1 MLVASEA
8 GGEDGIIS
16 ARIPAARGDRT
27 RRSDQ
32 IQERFSDVRLTKL
45 KLAGFKTFV
54 DPTSV
59 LTPGQLVGVVGPNGC
74 GKSNI
79 IDAVRWVLGES
90 KAAALRGESMQDVI
104 FNGSGE
110 RKPVGRASVELH
122 FDNAQGR
129 AAGQWSQYAEIAV
142 KRVLERDGES
152 SYHINNMHVRRRDV
166 IDLFLG
172 TGLGPRAYAIIEQGM
187 ISRIIEA
194 KPEELRFFLE
204 EAAGVTKYKERRRET
219 ENRLADARENLARV
233 EDIRGELGHQIEK
246 LEGQALVAA
255 QYHELHARHTRRQ
268 NLLWL
273 YKRNEAREQREKL
286 TRNVEQAVNR
296 LEAETASLRELE
308 ARVEG
313 LRSGHYAA
321 SDALHA
327 AQSEMF
333 AANAEVARLEAELQ
347 HLRDARSRVEAR
359 LAQLAA
365 EDAQWR
371 GQAEASDRDE
381 LRWRELMDNAAQ
393 RVAAGAARHDGA
405 TARLPEGEAGLRAAD
420 AAADALRRELAQAE
434 QSLRVEEAHRSHADK
449 SLEGL
454 AQRRHRLESE
464 RATLARPDDAAL
476 AALQA
481 RTAETEAALAARRAR
496 VAELQRGLPE
506 HEAQRREAMERQAS
520 AQKRLTETRARS
532 DALRQL
538 QARVQ
543 QEGKLGD
550 WLKRH
555 DLDAAEPIWSSL
567 KVEAGW
573 ETALEAVLRERL
585 GALAGIAPAAAERAL
600 ADPPPATLALVFE
613 GAAAP
618 VAETI
623 GLDPDVPLR
632 DKVQCTDARWQPAL
646 NEWLAGVQVADD
658 LALLAARR
666 ASLPP
671 GRLWVSQAGHL
682 VSRNSFVLYA
692 PEARTH
698 GVIERQREIEQLD
711 RACKRFDDEAGMAVA
726 TVAAAESG
734 LAAHRGHLA
743 DVQRETQELQQ
754 SLHASQVEGVRQGE
768 AVERYQARV
777 AQIEADLAEV
787 AGAEAGEQA
796 RRGQAE
802 AEVGR
807 LGAAAQTLRGRTE
820 EAAAEQRRCDA
831 ALRELRAT
839 EQALARELQE
849 ARFAERE
856 CTGKLEEIARSRE
869 MAREQIERITAEAA
883 ARRQEREAISEGA
896 TEGQLQAALAAR
908 AAREGALAAHR
919 DALEGAAAELR
930 QVEEARLK
938 TEQGLN
944 PLRDRIGDLRLKEQA
959 AQLNEEQYAGRLA
972 EANADEA
979 ALAPELTREIREPLL
994 QAELAALA
1002 AEIEALGPVNLAAL
1016 DELTASRERK
1026 GFLDAQSEDLDQAI
1040 RTLED
1045 AIRRIDR
1052 ETREQLQDTYNKV
1065 NQQFGVLF
1073 PQLFGGGEARL
1084 TLTGEEILDA
1094 GIQVVAR
1101 PPGKKN
1107 SSIHLLS
1114 GGEKALT
1121 AIALVFSL
1129 FQLNPAPFCM
1139 LDEVDAPLDDS
1150 NTERFCDMVRRMSQQ
1165 TQFLFISHNKI
1176 TMEMAQQLIG
1186 VTMQEQ
1192 GVSRVVEVDIEE
1204 ALRMR
1209 EELAA

>member
-1 MLVASEA
+1 M
-8 GGEDGIIS
+8 
-16 ARIPAARGDRT
+16 
-27 RRSDQ
+27 
-32 IQERFSDVRLTKL
+32 RLTKL

-59 LTPGQLVGVVGPNGC
+59 MTPGQLVGVVGPNGC

-90 KAAALRGESMQDVI
+90 KATALRGESMQDVI
-104 FNGSGE
+104 FNGSGQ

-122 FDNAQGR
+122 FDNDQGR

-204 EAAGVTKYKERRRET
+204 EAAGVTKYKDRRRET
-219 ENRLADARENLARV
+219 ENRLSDARENLARV
-233 EDIRGELGHQIEK
+233 EDIRNELGSQIEK
-246 LEGQALVAA
+246 LEGQAEVAR
-255 QYHELHARHTRRQ
+255 QYHDLHARLTRRQ
-268 NLLWL
+268 SLLWL
-273 YKRNEAREQREKL
+273 FKRNEARNDRERL
-286 TRNVEQAVNR
+286 ARNVEQAVNR
-296 LEAETASLRELE
+296 LESETASLRGLE
-308 ARVEG
+308 ARVEAA
-313 LRSGHYAA
+313 RSAHYAA

-333 AANAEVARLEAELQ
+333 AANAEVARLESELQ
-347 HLRDARSRVEAR
+347 HLRDARQRVESR
-359 LAQLAA
+359 LSQLAG
-365 EDAQWR
+365 EDSHWR
-371 GQAEASDRDE
+371 GQAETLDRDE
-381 LRWRELMDNAAQ
+381 ARWRELLENATQ
-393 RVAAGAARHDGA
+393 RVETGAARHEEASG
-405 TARLPEGEAGLRAAD
+405 RLPDAEADLQAAE
-420 AAADALRRELAQAE
+420 AAAGNLRRELAQTE
-434 QSLRVEEAHRSHADK
+434 QELRVEEAHKNHAEK
-449 SLEGL
+449 TLEAL
-454 AQRRHRLESE
+454 AQRRGRLEAE
-464 RATLARPDDAAL
+464 RGQLAQPDTAAL
-476 AALQA
+476 AAL
-481 RTAETEAALAARRAR
+481 RAR
-496 VAELQRGLPE
+496 VAELESTLEARRGRVAELQRRLPE
-506 HEAQRREAMERQAS
+506 HEAQRREAAESQTN
-520 AQKRLTETRARS
+520 AQRRLTEVQARR

-538 QARVQ
+538 QSRVQ

-555 DLDAAEPIWSSL
+555 GLDAAEPIWASL
-567 KVEAGW
+567 KVEPGW

-585 GALAGIAPAAAERAL
+585 GALAGLDQPAAERVL
-600 ADPPPATLALVFE
+600 ADPPPATLALVFAGE
-613 GAAAP
+613 VSAAA
-618 VAETI
+618 ETL
-623 GLDPDVPLR
+623 GLDADVPLR
-632 DKVQCTDARWQPAL
+632 DKVQCTDPRWQPAL
-646 NEWLAGVQVADD
+646 TEWLAGVYVAND
-658 LALLAARR
+658 LAALAAGR
-666 ASLPP
+666 AGLPG
-671 GRLWVSQAGHL
+671 GRLWVSQDGHV
-682 VSRNSFVLYA
+682 VSRHSFVLYV

-698 GVIERQREIEQLD
+698 GVIERQREIEQLEAD
-711 RACKRFDDEAGMAVA
+711 CARLEDEAAIAAAMLV
-726 TVAAAESG
+726 AAESG
-734 LAAHRGHLA
+734 LADHRAHLA
-743 DVQRETQELQQ
+743 DAQREAQELQQ
-754 SLHASQVEGVRQGE
+754 GLHAAQVEAVKLDE
-768 AVERYQARV
+768 AVQRFEARL
-777 AQIEADLAEV
+777 AQIDGDLGEI
-787 AGAEAGEQA
+787 AGGEAGERA
-796 RRGQAE
+796 R
-802 AEVGR
+802 R
-807 LGAAAQTLRGRTE
+807 LGAEGEVARLGGVAHELRVRLDQ
-820 EAAAEQRRCDA
+820 AVDEQRCRDV
-831 ALRELRAT
+831 ALRELRGT
-839 EQALARELQE
+839 EQALSRELQE

-856 CTGKLEEIARSRE
+856 CSGKLEEIGRSRE
-869 MAREQIERITAEAA
+869 VAREQIERIEGEMA
-883 ARRQEREAISEGA
+883 ARRHERETISEGA
-896 TEGQLQAALAAR
+896 REAQLQGALSMR
-908 AAREGALAAHR
+908 QEREGALAASR

-930 QVEEARLK
+930 QLEEARLK

-959 AQLNEEQYAGRLA
+959 AQLNEEQCAARLLEAG
-972 EANADEA
+972 ANEEE
-979 ALAPELTREIREPLL
+979 LAPELTREIKEPLL
-994 QAELAALA
+994 QSDIVRLNG
-1002 AEIEALGPVNLAAL
+1002 EIEALGPVNLAAL
-1016 DELTASRERK
+1016 DELNASRERK
-1026 GFLDAQSEDLDQAI
+1026 SYLDSQSEDLDQAI
-1040 RTLED
+1040 TTLQD

-1052 ETREQLQDTYNKV
+1052 ETREQLQETYDTV
-1065 NQQFGVLF
+1065 NRQFGILF

-1084 TLTGEEILDA
+1084 ILTGEEILDA
-1094 GIQVVAR
+1094 GIQVMAQ

-1150 NTERFCDMVRRMSQQ
+1150 NTERFCEMVKRMSQQ

>member
-1 MLVASEA
+1 MVLYAPESPRREATIRADSE
-8 GGEDGIIS
+8 EN
-16 ARIPAARGDRT
+16 T
-27 RRSDQ
+27 RAFLS
-32 IQERFSDVRLTKL
+32 VRLTKL

-90 KAAALRGESMQDVI
+90 KATALRGESMQDVI

-219 ENRLADARENLARV
+219 ENRFADARENLARV
-233 EDIRGELGHQIEK
+233 EDICGELGHQIEK
-246 LEGQALVAA
+246 LEGQAVVAQ
-255 QYHELHARHTRRQ
+255 QYQELHARLTRRQ

-273 YKRNEAREQREKL
+273 YKRNEARDQREKL

-296 LEAETASLRELE
+296 FEAETAALRELE
-308 ARVEG
+308 AKVEG
-313 LRSGHYAA
+313 ARSAHFSA

-333 AANAEVARLEAELQ
+333 AANAEVARLESELQ
-347 HLRDARSRVEAR
+347 HLRDARSRIEAR
-359 LAQLAA
+359 QAQLGGEAA
-365 EDAQWR
+365 HWR
-371 GQAEASDRDE
+371 TQSETTDRDE
-381 LRWRELMDNAAQ
+381 ARWRELLENATQ
-393 RVAAGAARHDGA
+393 RAAASALRHDEVA
-405 TARLPEGEAGLRAAD
+405 TRLPAGEASLQAAD
-420 AAADALRRELAQAE
+420 TTGNTLRRELAQAE
-434 QSLRVEEAHRSHADK
+434 QGLRVEEAHRSHADK
-449 SLEGL
+449 ILEGL
-454 AQRRHRLESE
+454 GQRRSKLASE
-464 RATLARPDDAAL
+464 RDALEQPDSAAL
-476 AALQA
+476 ASLQA
-481 RTAETEAALAARRAR
+481 RAAALEADLAAQRVRAGD
-496 VAELQRGLPE
+496 LQQRLPE
-506 HEAQRREAMERQAS
+506 HEAQRREASERQGS
-520 AQKRLTETRARS
+520 AQKRLTEVRARR
-532 DALRQL
+532 DALKQL
-538 QARVQ
+538 QVRVQ

-555 DLDAAEPIWSSL
+555 GLDSADPIWASL
-567 KVEAGW
+567 KVEPGW
-573 ETALEAVLRERL
+573 ETALEAALRERL
-585 GALAGIAPAAAERAL
+585 GALAGVDQASAERVL
-600 ADPPPATLALVFE
+600 ADPPPATLALVFAGE
-613 GAAAP
+613 PGP
-618 VAETI
+618 VAETVA
-623 GLDPDVPLR
+623 LDPDVPLR
-632 DKVQCTDARWQPAL
+632 DKVRCSDPRWQPAL
-646 NEWLAGVQVADD
+646 SEWLAGVYVADD
-658 LALLAARR
+658 LAQLAARR
-666 ASLPP
+666 ATLPP
-671 GRLWVSQAGHL
+671 GRVWVSQAGHL

-698 GVIERQREIEQLD
+698 GVIERQREIELLEGECV
-711 RACKRFDDEAGMAVA
+711 RHEDEAGMAGA
-726 TVAAAESG
+726 TLAAAESG
-734 LAAHRGHLA
+734 LTAHRAQLGEA
-743 DVQRETQELQQ
+743 QREAQELQQ
-754 SLHASQVEGVRQGE
+754 GLHAAQVEAVRLGE
-768 AVERYQARV
+768 AVQRFEARA
-777 AQIEADLAEV
+777 AQLQADLAEV
-787 AGAEAGEQA
+787 AAAEDAERL
-796 RRGQAE
+796 RRSQAE
-802 AEVGR
+802 SEGAR
-807 LGAAAQTLRGRTE
+807 MGAAAQELRLRLE
-820 EAAAEQRRCDA
+820 QALAEQRRCDT

-849 ARFAERE
+849 GRFAERE
-856 CTGKLEEIARSRE
+856 CTGKLEEIARLRE
-869 MAREQIERITAEAA
+869 VAREQIERIAVETE
-883 ARRQEREAISEGA
+883 ARRQELEGISEGDA
-896 TEGQLQAALAAR
+896 AAQLQAVLATR
-908 AAREGALAAHR
+908 QAREGALASQR
-919 DALEGAAAELR
+919 DALESAAAGLR
-930 QVEEARLK
+930 QIEEARLK

-959 AQLNEEQYAGRLA
+959 AQLNEEQYAARLA
-972 EANADEA
+972 ETGANEEE
-979 ALAPELTREIREPLL
+979 LAPELTRDVREPLL

-1002 AEIEALGPVNLAAL
+1002 GEIEALGPVNLAAL
-1016 DELTASRERK
+1016 DELATSRERK
-1026 GFLDAQSEDLDQAI
+1026 GFLDSQSADLNEAI
-1040 RTLED
+1040 GTLED

-1052 ETREQLQDTYNKV
+1052 ETREQLKETYNKV
-1065 NQQFGVLF
+1065 NLQFGVLF

-1094 GIQVVAR
+1094 GIQVIAR

-1121 AIALVFSL
+1121 AIALVFAL

-1150 NTERFCDMVRRMSQQ
+1150 NTERFCEMVKRMSQQ